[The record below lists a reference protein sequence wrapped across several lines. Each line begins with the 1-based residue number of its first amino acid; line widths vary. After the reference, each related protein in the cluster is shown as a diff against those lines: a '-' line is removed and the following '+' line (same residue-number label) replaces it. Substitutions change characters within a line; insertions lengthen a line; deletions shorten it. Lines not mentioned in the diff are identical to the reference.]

1 MVELNLLD
9 PDFLADPY
17 PIYHQ
22 LRTED
27 PIHRH
32 PLGFYVLTRYA
43 DVAAFL
49 RDTRFGKSGY
59 QALIESRFGAGPE
72 GPWLALSMLFRDPDR
87 ARSRLPP
94 RPFRPGKSPLHG

>member
-1 MVELNLLD
+1 MAKVSTPSEFSVKGPGGARAPHWPRRHGPRRGTAWVELNLLD

-59 QALIESRFGAGPE
+59 QA
-72 GPWLALSMLFRDPDR
+72 
-87 ARSRLPP
+87 
-94 RPFRPGKSPLHG
+94 